1 MPELDSHH
9 KSSDHPDSL
18 NERFSPWH
26 AAGPPSTYPMY
37 LAGMKR
43 HAHLNLLS
51 ATLRL
56 AAGDTDTRSAARQW
70 HEIFG
75 IERGHN
81 ETEVQFTNAR
91 MMFVPG
97 ESEKSE
103 GLTEVT
109 IGVDGKEKT
118 DGILKRALREGVK
131 VDGDCVEML
140 GVRWRFV
147 SMEGMMSRL

>member
-9 KSSDHPDSL
+9 KSSDHPDPL

-26 AAGPPSTYPMY
+26 AAGPPSTYPVY
-37 LAGMKR
+37 LAGMER
-43 HAHLNLLS
+43 HAHLQLLS

-56 AAGDTDTRSAARQW
+56 AAGDKDTNSATRQW
-70 HEIFG
+70 HDIFG
-75 IERGHN
+75 IERGRH
-81 ETEVQFTNAR
+81 EAEVQFTNAR

-97 ESEKSE
+97 ENEKSE

-109 IGVDGKEKT
+109 IGVKGEEKIN
-118 DGILKRALREGVK
+118 GILKRALREGVK
-131 VDGDCVEML
+131 VDDNCVEML

-147 SMEGMMSRL
+147 SIEGTMSRL